1 MNIGKSSLWTLD
13 IGYNIEA
20 LAVYYI
26 GFLENLYQNNK
37 YQIL

>member
-1 MNIGKSSLWTLD
+1 MN
-13 IGYNIEA
+13 IGYNIEV

-37 YQIL
+37 HQILLSECARVL